1 MSIMSLEMQN
11 FIKEVNNHLSGN
23 VIILGGWSKFY
34 NGYNL
39 HYDKN
44 WVDVSITPESVD
56 LISKLGKPLEIN
68 GGHVWG
74 KNIINQFVV
83 MCGERKKRKYL
94 DVFVSNNTTE
104 YTIIQGLKIVTPQAS
119 INHLEKIYNDIKK
132 DWVLQKIQKL
142 KTLYSL

>member
-1 MSIMSLEMQN
+1 MSLEMQN

-94 DVFVSNNTTE
+94 DVFVSNKLKGYKEINN
-104 YTIIQGLKIVTPQAS
+104 LKILTPQANIKWHQEAYDMLQYEWLS
-119 INHLEKIYNDIKK
+119 EKISNLKNLYNI
-132 DWVLQKIQKL
+132 
-142 KTLYSL
+142 

>member
-74 KNIINQFVV
+74 KSIINQFIV

-94 DVFVSNNTTE
+94 DVFVDNLNTE
-104 YTIIQGLKIVTPQAS
+104 YRIIEGLKIQTPQAA
-119 INHLEKIYNDIKK
+119 INHHQKIYDEIKE

-142 KTLYSL
+142 KNLYNL